1 MDYQPTPNLLL
12 EALAYLGRKAG
23 GYTGQYIAN
32 RLQLHGVMD
41 LSPFWAD
48 FAPVKR
54 LSELLDARVR
64 VPQQQLTR
72 LFANLPGFPYSP
84 IGAYSVAFLMFY
96 PVLTRYDG
104 DFSAL
109 LDEMRAFSPEHI
121 TRQLMFSLELND
133 GAAGDPAGRFMA
145 GIQALDIPSDSKL
158 LLVDSLHRYRAF
170 LEEAAA
176 CLAPLLADLEAQGE
190 ALDGVLRPFSEQVAA
205 EGPEAYLRQSSSLSP
220 ATVRGLRPFLFG
232 LDTNLT
238 VEPFSA
244 QERGGLLVYGGTLRR
259 CILTRLSSAKDETT
273 AVYEAIKLLGD
284 RTRFDILLFLRDRAA
299 YGQELSDH
307 FGLARNTIH
316 HHMSKL
322 ASAGLVTC
330 TVDGNRVYYTVDKSA
345 ADRLLIRQRQLLIG
359 GHWPAGHLT

>member
-133 GAAGDPAGRFMA
+133 TAGDPAGRFMA

-176 CLAPLLADLEAQGE
+176 CLAPLLAELEAQGE
-190 ALDGVLRPFSEQVAA
+190 ALGGVLRPFSEQVAA
-205 EGPEAYLRQSSSLSP
+205 EGPEAYLRHASSLSP

-244 QERGGLLVYGGTLRR
+244 QERGGLLVYGGTLRQ
-259 CILTRLSSAKDETT
+259 CILTRLSSAKDEAT